1 MHLTRTKA
9 IRLLPIPRKKTKY
22 VARAASHVSN
32 GIPLV
37 IAIRD
42 MLGLAKTSKEVEYMI
57 RNKLIKINGKEAK
70 DVREAIKLFNVL
82 EADKS
87 YKLIILPTGR
97 FKLEETKENSRLCK
111 IIGKTL
117 VKGNKAQLNLHDGTN
132 ILLNEKEKANVGD
145 SVELDLNNK
154 VKRIIKIEKGK
165 NVFVIS
171 GKSIGLTGKI
181 ENVEGKKTKLKL
193 NGTDKEVELNI
204 SHIIVR

>member
-22 VARAASHVSN
+22 IARAASHVSR
-32 GIPLV
+32 GIPVV

-42 MLGLAKTSKEVEYMI
+42 VLGLAKTSKEVKYMI

-70 DVREAIKLFNVL
+70 DIKEAIKLFNIL
-82 EADKS
+82 EVDKI

-97 FKLEETKENSRLCK
+97 FKFEETKENSRLCK
-111 IIGKTL
+111 IIEKTL
-117 VKGNKAQLNLHDGTN
+117 VRGNKVQLNLHDGTN
-132 ILLNEKEKANVGD
+132 ALLNEKEKANVGD
-145 SVELDLNNK
+145 SVELDFSNK

-165 NVFVIS
+165 EVFVIS

-181 ENVEGKKTKLKL
+181 ENIEGKKTKLKL
-193 NGTDKEVELNI
+193 NEINKEVELNV